1 MCKSSSQDIKDL
13 VILPF
18 LFFSITF
25 LLGHFSFAQDQA
37 INSSALVDKFIDYQK
52 VTAISDQNNWE
63 VGEILPVISK
73 NSKLG
78 VIGFLELNSVRSL
91 GNNKYELRAKLLR
104 QSRRYFIQSGDVV
117 RRMDLSVYN
126 EDFIGSTDLIIQ
138 QSYANISSRYRPLF
152 YQGFAIGE
160 TAQTLFEK
168 EYLVNYLGN
177 LYYGFKDWLTIG
189 SFLTVNLFGRPNF
202 NFKARLI
209 NTEATTVSSGL
220 SFIKLTEEKETTINL
235 NVYWDTISS
244 DAQISHIFLSLGLI
258 KWQGAAGA
266 AAIKALGS
274 SSFQSGY
281 EIILDN
287 WDRFLVGPNYNF
299 EKKALGG
306 FISYIWI
313 YDRFHAQ
320 ASINATDI
328 TKLKL
333 SLDDGYYG
341 FVDFFWRF

>member
-1 MCKSSSQDIKDL
+1 MRELSSQGVSAL
-13 VILPF
+13 VAFFILAF
-18 LFFSITF
+18 
-25 LLGHFSFAQDQA
+25 GCDYVFAENPVQ
-37 INSSALVDKFIDYQK
+37 SSALVDKFLDYQK
-52 VTAISDQNNWE
+52 ITAISEQSGWE

-78 VIGFLELNSVRSL
+78 VIGFLELNSIKKLS
-91 GNNKYELRAKLLR
+91 NNKFELRARLLR

-117 RRMDLSVYN
+117 RRMDLAEYN
-126 EDFIGSTDLIIQ
+126 DEFIGSTDLIIKK
-138 QSYANISSRYRPLF
+138 SHANVSSRYRPLF

-160 TAQTLFEK
+160 TAQTLFEE
-168 EYLVNYLGN
+168 EYLINYLGN
-177 LYYGFKDWLTIG
+177 LSYGVKDWLTVG
-189 SFLTVNLFGRPNF
+189 TFLTVNLFGRPNF
-202 NFKARLI
+202 NFKARVI
-209 NTEATTVSSGL
+209 DDEDKTVSTGL

-244 DAQISHIFLSLGLI
+244 DSQISHIFLSLGLI
-258 KWQGAAGA
+258 KWEGAADA

-281 EIILDN
+281 EIIRDN
-287 WDRFLVGPNYNF
+287 WDRFLIGPNYNF

-306 FISYIWI
+306 FVSYIWI

-320 ASINATDI
+320 LSINTTDV

-333 SLDDGYYG
+333 DPTDGYYG